1 MYTLTERRFKK
12 AETILEKY
20 REQMLE
26 YGKIQTMALE
36 RDLRVCWN
44 TGYRE
49 IKYIMIQLLK
59 DERYV
64 YLAAYF
70 MEHSNSSVG
79 VVMEFQDPLVTLYG
93 AKSFYHDK
101 SYKEKRED
109 FWNAFEEKR

>member
-12 AETILEKY
+12 AKSILEKY
-20 REQMLE
+20 RAQMLK
-26 YGKIQTMALE
+26 YKIIQAMALE
-36 RDLRVCWN
+36 RDLRDCWD

-49 IKYIMIQLLK
+49 IKDIMIQLLK

-70 MEHSNSSVG
+70 MENSNSSVG
-79 VVMEFQDPLVTLYG
+79 VVMEFQEPLATLYG

-101 SYKEKRED
+101 NYKEKRD
-109 FWNAFEEKR
+109 AFWNAFKEKR